1 MRTYQIASLP
11 GDGVGK
17 EIMPCAIDVLQAAVE
32 KTGGCQLE
40 FTTYPWGCEYFLETG
55 TIMPANGVEVLKPY
69 DAIYF
74 VAAGHPDVTDYLSA
88 WEFIFIMRKDFRQY
102 VNVRPIRSWTGV
114 PTLLADQEKEIDFII
129 VRENSEGEY
138 AGPGGVVH
146 PEFANSVAI
155 QTSVFTREG
164 VERIARYSFELARR
178 RNGRVTNVTKSNAM
192 LYGLVFWDRIVGE
205 VAKEYPD
212 VEYELLYVDAATMKF
227 LRNPEW
233 FDVIVTTNLF
243 GDILSDLGGAMIGSI
258 GLGPSANLNPE
269 KEFPSMFEPVH
280 GSAPDIAGLGVANP
294 LATILAGGMMLQHL
308 GEPEAATLVDTAVA
322 RILQDGVKSL
332 DLGGVAS
339 TEDIRDALVK
349 AIEMA

>member
-1 MRTYQIASLP
+1 MKTYQIAALP

-17 EIMPCAIDVLQAAVE
+17 EIMPCAIDVLQAAVA
-32 KTGGCQLE
+32 KAGTCQLA
-40 FTTYPWGCEYFLETG
+40 FTSYPWGCEYYLETG
-55 TIMPANGVEVLKPY
+55 TIMPDEGVEILRPY

-88 WEFIFIMRKDFRQY
+88 WEFIFIMRKDFKQY
-102 VNVRPIRSWTGV
+102 VNVRPIRSFAGV
-114 PTLLADQEKEIDFII
+114 PTLLADQEKDIDFII

-146 PEFANSVAI
+146 PNFANSVAI

-164 VERIARYSFELARR
+164 VERIARYAFELARKR
-178 RNGRVTNVTKSNAM
+178 SGRVTNVTKSNAM

-212 VEYELLYVDAATMKF
+212 IEYELLYVDAATMKF

-269 KEFPSMFEPVH
+269 KTYPSMFEPVH
-280 GSAPDIAGLGVANP
+280 GSAPDIAGMGVANP
-294 LATILAGGMMLQHL
+294 MATILAGSMMLAHL
-308 GEPEAATLVDTAVA
+308 GEMAAAALVETSVKQV
-322 RILQDGVKSL
+322 LKDGLKSR
-332 DLGGVAS
+332 DLGGEAT
-339 TEDIRDALVK
+339 TEDVRDALI
-349 AIEMA
+349 ATM